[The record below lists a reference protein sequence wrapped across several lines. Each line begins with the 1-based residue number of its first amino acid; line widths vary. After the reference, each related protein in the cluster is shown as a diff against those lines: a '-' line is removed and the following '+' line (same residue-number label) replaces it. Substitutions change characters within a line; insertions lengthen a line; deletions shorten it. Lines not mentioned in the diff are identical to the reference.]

1 MGKRYVATH
10 LDNVISMSTSFCT
23 AQPREE
29 IEITLPD
36 GSKRKGTSWET
47 SPMDIAKEIS
57 KGLADRIVI
66 SKVSSRGTYARTL
79 SDLS

>member
-1 MGKRYVATH
+1 MFKSYA
-10 LDNVISMSTSFCT
+10 STS

-47 SPMDIAKEIS
+47 TPLDIAKEIS

-66 SKVSSRGTYARTL
+66 SKVSL
-79 SDLS
+79 E